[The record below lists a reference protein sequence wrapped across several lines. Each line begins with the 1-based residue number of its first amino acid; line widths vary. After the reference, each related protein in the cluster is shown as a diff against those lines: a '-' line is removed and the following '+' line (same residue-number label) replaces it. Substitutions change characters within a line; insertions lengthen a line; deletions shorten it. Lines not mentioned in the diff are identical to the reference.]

1 MSSFVRDA
9 EPVSVLFEGPEP
21 GLSPCQ
27 RKDKGLSQSGVK
39 EHGTCFSLCV
49 KDWGLS
55 QSLWEWDMRFLSS
68 RNCCLSEE
76 TQLLFLEAGACS
88 ADD

>member
-9 EPVSVLFEGPEP
+9 EPVSVLVEGPEP
-21 GLSPCQ
+21 CLRPCQ
-27 RKDKGLSQSGVK
+27 RRTKAGVK

-49 KDWGLS
+49 KDQGLS
-55 QSLWEWDMRFLSS
+55 QSLCEGDMRFLSS
-68 RNCCLSEE
+68 RSCCLRGEI
-76 TQLLFLEAGACS
+76 QLLFLEAGDCS